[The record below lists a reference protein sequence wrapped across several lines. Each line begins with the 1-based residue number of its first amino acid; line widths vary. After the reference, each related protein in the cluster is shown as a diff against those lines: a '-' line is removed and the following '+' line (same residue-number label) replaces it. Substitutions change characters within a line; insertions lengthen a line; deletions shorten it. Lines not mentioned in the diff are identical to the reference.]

1 MTKQLSKA
9 NDTIDFLNKMVG
21 SKDGK
26 HIKTTEVPGG
36 YDQKE
41 IEFIMESPNGQ
52 VENQTLQKFLNEKFE

>member
-1 MTKQLSKA
+1 
-9 NDTIDFLNKMVG
+9 MVG
-21 SKDGK
+21 STDGK
-26 HIKTTEVPGG
+26 HIKSASLPGG